1 MGGMTAEDI
10 LAVLDYQAEMRRFAA
25 TEIGGQLNKFVSAH
39 GRAWITDQREHAS
52 DAAMARDWKMSEDA
66 LTALTKAIKRAQAE
80 FRRAVEL
87 LRRVQLGDEC
97 GHLDPLEAD
106 IHAFLSEIDAPAQ
119 EPEAARRIVPSNPRA
134 DVET

>member
-1 MGGMTAEDI
+1 MTAEDI

-66 LTALTKAIKRAQAE
+66 AE
-80 FRRAVEL
+80 
-87 LRRVQLGDEC
+87 
-97 GHLDPLEAD
+97 
-106 IHAFLSEIDAPAQ
+106 
-119 EPEAARRIVPSNPRA
+119 
-134 DVET
+134 